1 MSNFYAVVGRIC
13 GDDEDSILTLCADS
27 KEEAI
32 NQFRHWMWEQDGSSQ
47 EDRDLLEANGEGVF
61 VNQILVSASPI
72 TSL

>member
-1 MSNFYAVVGRIC
+1 MSYYAITGRIW
-13 GDDEDSILTLCADS
+13 GDDEDTVLTLYADS

-61 VNQILVSASPI
+61 INQILVSTSPI
-72 TSL
+72 AVL